1 MSDRTDSKEAAE
13 ARHTLRVLTAQA
25 NRVRADLVRLRRD
38 LVDVQS
44 DFNATKAAQL
54 LEANERLVMSA
65 LHARMLADT
74 AREDLQILTRASQLD
89 ELTDT
94 PNRSVM
100 LDRMEN
106 AISQARRHGRFVA
119 ILFLDLDGF
128 KLINDS
134 LGHAVGDDVLQRVA
148 STLARCVRESDT
160 VSRFGGDEFLVLLAE
175 VTGPSDVALVAT
187 KILTALPGI
196 GEDVAAKLS
205 ASIGIALYPD
215 DGLDPTTLIKCADAA
230 MYRAK
235 RLGGGTFQFH
245 SDPSDGGAASILAD
259 RTPHS
264 PAASAARQSAPVWQ
278 TQQVDDLRDVN
289 ERLVISAVA
298 AKQVASDAQT
308 VERRQIKF
316 LAKVAHE
323 LRNPLMPMRTAT
335 DLLEKARQD
344 GQMLGRLQALLRRQI
359 GYMSR
364 LIDDLLDGARASTGK
379 FRLEHA
385 RVDMNAILDQ
395 AVDACRPVIALRKQG
410 FTLRTPPLDFYV
422 WGDAMRLTQ
431 VIANLLDN
439 ASKYTLN
446 GGNIELEAV
455 ADGDVLIIT
464 VADDGVGI
472 TSDALPRIFDLFE
485 QEAHATAHH
494 GGGLGIGL
502 SIVRELTEAHG
513 GSIVASSQG
522 KDLGS
527 KFVVRLPR
535 EPAERR
541 PQG

>member
-1 MSDRTDSKEAAE
+1 MSDRTGDQKAAE
-13 ARHTLRVLTAQA
+13 ARHTLHVLATEA
-25 NRVRADLVRLRRD
+25 NRVRAELARLRRD
-38 LVDVQS
+38 LVEAQS
-44 DFNATKAAQL
+44 DFGDTKAAQL

-74 AREDLQILTRASQLD
+74 AREDLQILTRASQFD

-100 LDRMEN
+100 HDRIEN

-148 STLARCVRESDT
+148 SRLTHSVRDSDT

-187 KILTALPGI
+187 KILLALPGA
-196 GEDVAAKLS
+196 GEAVMPELS

-215 DGLDPTTLIKCADAA
+215 DGMDPTTLIKCADAA

-235 RLGGGTFQFH
+235 RRGGGTFQFH
-245 SDPSDGGAASILAD
+245 SDPSDVSADSILA
-259 RTPHS
+259 
-264 PAASAARQSAPVWQ
+264 ASAPPLRSEGAVDQNVPAWQMRQVS
-278 TQQVDDLRDVN
+278 DLRDAN
-289 ERLVISAVA
+289 EQLVISAVA
-298 AKQVASDAQT
+298 AQQVASDAQ
-308 VERRQIKF
+308 VVQRRQIKF
-316 LAKVAHE
+316 LAMVAHE

-335 DLLEKARQD
+335 ELLEKARSD
-344 GQMLGRLQALLRRQI
+344 DAMLGRLQVLLRRQI

-379 FRLEHA
+379 FRLERE
-385 RVDMNAILDQ
+385 RVDMKAILDQ
-395 AVDACRPVIALRKQG
+395 AADACRPAVVLRKQT
-410 FTLRTPPLDFYV
+410 FTMRTTPLDFNV

-446 GGNIELEAV
+446 GGNIVLEAV
-455 ADGDVLIIT
+455 ADADVLTIT
-464 VADDGVGI
+464 VADDGIGI

-485 QEAHATAHH
+485 QETHATAHH

-502 SIVRELTEAHG
+502 SIVRELTEAHA
-513 GSIVASSQG
+513 GSIVASSRG
-522 KDLGS
+522 KGFGS
-527 KFVVRLPR
+527 KFVITLPR
-535 EPAERR
+535 EQPERE
-541 PQG
+541 P